1 MTQFILVRHANP
13 DYTVTEKKGLSKD
26 VAPLSEIG
34 IQQAIEL
41 SKDNIFDNADVLISS
56 PFTRAQQTARYIVL
70 AKKLP
75 AYTENDLRRSKF
87 NFEMLQ
93 TRTLATSVL
102 DKYLNCSKVIVV
114 THAEVILFLT
124 GKWINQGEYITW
136 EYNGK

>member
-13 DYTVTEKKGLSKD
+13 DYTLAEKEGYNKD

-41 SKDNIFDNADVLISS
+41 SKDNIFKEADVLVTS
-56 PFTRAQQTARYIVL
+56 PFMRAKETAMYISL
-70 AKKLP
+70 ENNLP
-75 AYTENDLRRSKF
+75 IYIENNLKRSKF
-87 NFEMLQ
+87 NLEMLE
-93 TRTLATSVL
+93 TRTLAKRSL
-102 DKYLNCSKVIVV
+102 NKYLHHSKVIVV

-124 GKWINQGEYITW
+124 GKWLQQGTYMQW